1 MDFNV
6 AAPGGV
12 PPGNAAALA
21 ARGADPAI
29 TIPAGNHFFR
39 RIAGLVLAPV
49 PGALVATP
57 TTSSLSLVEAVLCDL
72 FKIFI
77 LTPGRHT
84 RRITHTLSTFQTH
97 TLAPIFTTGG
107 VAALDDLAA
116 LLNKIVPTKLEAGL
130 SQLELEPAGVGLD
143 PNARY
148 ENIGHAASEVR
159 RAAKRVR
166 QQGGAVHPAYLLT
179 AADLYT
185 VEPVAGGAPAS
196 FVALTAGP
204 TALTFRHL
212 SYGGYFE
219 HLGFLSFMCM
229 GMSQS
234 ASCDVPAGP
243 TRRFLAHEYLVR
255 YRGRPEPE
263 WELDRNIHAALS
275 EL

>member
-1 MDFNV
+1 M
-6 AAPGGV
+6 
-12 PPGNAAALA
+12 
-21 ARGADPAI
+21 
-29 TIPAGNHFFR
+29 
-39 RIAGLVLAPV
+39 
-49 PGALVATP
+49 
-57 TTSSLSLVEAVLCDL
+57 
-72 FKIFI
+72 
-77 LTPGRHT
+77 
-84 RRITHTLSTFQTH
+84 
-97 TLAPIFTTGG
+97 
-107 VAALDDLAA
+107 DDLAA